1 MSLVPFSPHHL
12 QLNHPLPFGIRD
24 ASGRLLLAAGAR
36 VDQADKLERLKSAEL
51 FADAAESMPW
61 RRRLANTVDTM
72 LRDNAP
78 LAEIAEVRLNA
89 NGMPAPRSSDAAP
102 AASAKPAAAKVA
114 EGPAEPAATKP
125 PASKAAAPDAV
136 GTVALRAPGQARGF
150 TGVSPSPLARIAAA
164 RASQD
169 TTFGEQW
176 DELIKHSDLVQ
187 REARPDGEWLSRL
200 HAVHA
205 RALALF
211 ARKPDASLYHLIYT
225 SAHST
230 ERYSALH
237 GLLCL
242 VVSREVARMVG
253 WPDELLDSLE
263 AASLTMNVSMRRLQ
277 DLLAAGEP
285 RITPD
290 MRAEIDNHPERSVAL
305 LRSAGVQDPVWLTIV
320 QHHHDDF
327 GAGVL
332 PDSAEPGLRAAQ
344 VLARVDVFT
353 AKISRRAP
361 RAPMSPLM
369 AARQGCLGPDG
380 RPDEL
385 GSALLRAMGLYPP
398 GSFVELANGEAG
410 IVISRGRMANQ
421 PVVAALM
428 SASGAPLS
436 PPMVRNAWE
445 GRFAV
450 KRVMGPDELRVR
462 PPHEQLMSLR

>member
-1 MSLVPFSPHHL
+1 MNLVPFSPHHL

-36 VDQADKLERLKSAEL
+36 VELPDVLARLKAAEL
-51 FADAAESMPW
+51 FADAGESMPW

-72 LRDNAP
+72 LRDNTP
-78 LAEIAEVRLNA
+78 LAAIAQVRLSA
-89 NGMPAPRSSDAAP
+89 NGTPAPREADVAP
-102 AASAKPAAAKVA
+102 AAAGSAKPNVAGPEAAAEA
-114 EGPAEPAATKP
+114 GATKP
-125 PASKAAAPDAV
+125 TPIGTLAPR
-136 GTVALRAPGQARGF
+136 TPGQARGF
-150 TGVSPSPLARIAAA
+150 GGVSPSPLARAAAA
-164 RASQD
+164 RANQD
-169 TTFGEQW
+169 AAFGEQW
-176 DELIKHSDLVQ
+176 DELIKHSDMVQ

-200 HAVHA
+200 HGVHA

-211 ARKPDASLYHLIYT
+211 GRKPDASLYHLIYT

-242 VVSREVARMVG
+242 VVAREVARMLG
-253 WPDELLDSLE
+253 WSGELQDSLE

-285 RITPD
+285 RITPE
-290 MRAEIDNHPERSVAL
+290 MRAEIDNHPARSVAL
-305 LRSAGVQDPVWLTIV
+305 LRSAGVQDPVWLQIV
-320 QHHHDDF
+320 EHHHDDF

-332 PDSAEPGLRAAQ
+332 SDSAEPGRRAAQ

-428 SASGAPLS
+428 SASGTPMS
-436 PPMVRNAWE
+436 PPAVRNAWE